1 MDENEITE
9 QIEELAQLQFSNE
22 EISTI
27 MKIDIDDMNEKY
39 ADNVSRGR
47 LMAEAEVRKSILQL
61 AKQGSTPAQKQYLD
75 LINAAKRF

>member
-39 ADNVSRGR
+39 ADNVSRGL